1 MSDAAVKDKGA
12 VKDGA
17 PKDGSKAGAA
27 AVAKSA
33 KKGGGMMGPLAAAVL
48 LLALGGGLGFY
59 LSGLVTTVK
68 KAGATDGKALG
79 EGADKEGE
87 KGAGKDEHKGE
98 GIEHSAE
105 VVMPDI
111 MSNVRNQ
118 QGRRYV
124 KVSCSF
130 WTSHEDEAKLGLAAA
145 GGEHGGGGG
154 GPDAKRVLQMGL
166 EEHLKSYDMEE
177 LTGPNIHLLLRKGF
191 QDQIEKTLHEVH
203 PELAPDKHVV
213 QRVVLTNLLIQ

>member
-12 VKDGA
+12 AKDGA

-27 AVAKSA
+27 AVAKPA
-33 KKGGGMMGPLAAAVL
+33 KKEGGMMGPLAAAVL
-48 LLALGGGLGFY
+48 LLAVGGGVGFY
-59 LSGLVTTVK
+59 LSGLVTSVK

-79 EGADKEGE
+79 EGAEKEGE
-87 KGAGKDEHKGE
+87 KGAGKEEHKGE
-98 GIEHSAE
+98 GLEHSAE

-130 WTSHEDEAKLGLAAA
+130 WVSHEDEAKLGLAAA
-145 GGEHGGGGG
+145 GGEHGGGG
-154 GPDAKRVLQMGL
+154 PDSKCILQMGL
-166 EEHLKSYDMEE
+166 EEHLKSYDLDE
-177 LTGPNIHLLLRKGF
+177 LTGPNIYLLLRKGF
-191 QDQIEKTLHEVH
+191 QDQIEKSLHEVH
-203 PELAPDKHVV
+203 PDLAPDKHVV
-213 QRVVLTNLLIQ
+213 QRVVLTNLLLQ

>member
-1 MSDAAVKDKGA
+1 MSDAAVKDKGPA
-12 VKDGA
+12 KEG
-17 PKDGSKAGAA
+17 GSKAAAA
-27 AVAKSA
+27 AVAKPA

-68 KAGATDGKALG
+68 KAGATDGKALA
-79 EGADKEGE
+79 EGGDKEGE
-87 KGAGKDEHKGE
+87 KAKEDKKGE
-98 GIEHSAE
+98 GLEHSAE

-130 WTSHEDEAKLGLAAA
+130 WVSHEDEAKLGLAGA
-145 GGEHGGGGG
+145 GGEHGGGG
-154 GPDAKRVLQMGL
+154 PDPKRILQMGL
-166 EEHLKSYDMEE
+166 EEHLKSYDLDE
-177 LTGPNIHLLLRKGF
+177 LTGPNIYLLLRKGF
-191 QDQIEKTLHEVH
+191 QDQIEKSLHEVH
-203 PELAPDKHVV
+203 PDLAPDKHVV
-213 QRVVLTNLLIQ
+213 QRVVLTNLLLQ